1 MTTSPHNPH
10 DHLPPDLRDLAAALD
25 RLAAAERAACPE
37 AMLPRVAGE
46 ASVSRLAQSMQMLAE
61 ADRLSAPPALED
73 GVFDL
78 SRQELPGAPRVAPMR
93 LRVVTS
99 TAWALR
105 AAAAIAVIGS
115 VALVIISTR
124 PSTPAVQPIA
134 AREPDPAEAEEAVL
148 AMMAMIDDAT
158 MQRQMDELLSDA
170 EGLSPST
177 VKPELP
183 ASLLEGAM

>member
-25 RLAAAERAACPE
+25 RLGAADRAACPE
-37 AMLPRVAGE
+37 AML
-46 ASVSRLAQSMQMLAE
+46 SRAADAAAVTRMGQSMQHLAD
-61 ADRLSAPPALED
+61 ADRLSAPPTLED
-73 GVFDL
+73 EVFEL
-78 SRQELPGAPRVAPMR
+78 SRQNLAGASPVAPMR
-93 LRVVTS
+93 LRVITPR
-99 TAWALR
+99 AWALR

-124 PSTPAVQPIA
+124 PAVSPVQPIA
-134 AREPDPAEAEEAVL
+134 AREPDPAEAEQVVL

-158 MQRQMDELLSDA
+158 MQQQMDELLSDA

-177 VKPELP
+177 IKPELP